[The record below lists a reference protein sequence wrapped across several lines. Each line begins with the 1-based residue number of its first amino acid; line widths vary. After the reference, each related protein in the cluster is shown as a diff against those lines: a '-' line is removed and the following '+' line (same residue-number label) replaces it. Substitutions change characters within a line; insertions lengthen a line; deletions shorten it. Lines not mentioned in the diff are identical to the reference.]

1 MPETAVLKDDST
13 PVDGQDSSFPDFE
26 FVPQSGDRKLSDAIR
41 STASEIAKRE
51 NVPTR
56 AIVDEQCKKALE
68 IAKEQK
74 LAYDFGVETKEIQE
88 QKAALKEWERQQEE
102 KDRDRKHQEAN
113 SGQDKLPGVPGTST
127 CDQPIN
133 DYSSDIQLKS
143 NDHILK
149 GHDNTS
155 NRNPALLNRQHSES
169 DSLQLSRKQQQA
181 ESHPLTVGSMVVVT
195 VRDRDVH
202 GTIRL
207 MGNIPNVPNVIAG
220 VELVSVW
227 GCACVG
233 ACVRTCVRP
242 YIGTLY
248 VGTYVPA

>member
-1 MPETAVLKDDST
+1 MPETAVLKEDST
-13 PVDGQDSSFPDFE
+13 SVDGQDPQFTDFD
-26 FVPQSGDRKLSDAIR
+26 FVPKSGDCKLSDSIR

-51 NVPTR
+51 NLPAR
-56 AIVDEQCKKALE
+56 AIVDEQCKALE
-68 IAKEQK
+68 IADEQK
-74 LAYDFGVETKEIQE
+74 LANDFGVETKEIQE
-88 QKAALKEWERQQEE
+88 QKAALQELERRQEE

-113 SGQDKLPGVPGTST
+113 SGQDKLTDIPDVCTY
-127 CDQPIN
+127 DQPIN

-143 NDHILK
+143 DDHLLK

-181 ESHPLTVGSMVVVT
+181 GSHPLTVGSMVVVI
-195 VRDRDVH
+195 VGDRDVH
-202 GTIRL
+202 GTIRW

-227 GCACVG
+227 GCASGCG
-233 ACVRTCVRP
+233 C
-242 YIGTLY
+242 
-248 VGTYVPA
+248 